1 MKFSV
6 NKQILAGNVGAEPDA
21 RYMPD
26 GTAVTTVRLATSKSY
41 KDKDGNWQDATE
53 WHTVKFFGKQA
64 EYAAS
69 KIQKGTAIYVEGET
83 RHRKW
88 KSPDGQ
94 DRYATEVIADT
105 LQVIDKGRKSENTG
119 KSGDAPPPTNKAP
132 ASDGEGWTFGGE
144 NDIPD

>member
-1 MKFSV
+1 MKLSI

-26 GTAVTTVRLATSKSY
+26 GTAVTSVRLATSKSY
-41 KDKDGNWQDATE
+41 KDKDGKWQDATE

-88 KSPDGQ
+88 QDQDGK
-94 DRYATEVIADT
+94 DRYATEVHADT
-105 LQVIDKGRKSENTG
+105 LQIVDKGRKSDEG
-119 KSGDAPPPTNKAP
+119 KSGDAPPSNKA
-132 ASDGEGWTFGGE
+132 ATGNDGSWEFGG
-144 NDIPD
+144 DDVPY